1 MPPQLI
7 DQYLGIK
14 NNAQR
19 FVLPISACRES
30 LTQIIEDMHP
40 DLWTVPEKHRPFR
53 ATGVAVSVA
62 ISMVHCLQ
70 SGLVQQ
76 HKAPIANIALLTSG
90 PCTSG
95 PGQIVDT
102 DISQHVRHWPDVQT
116 KNDVAKYVK
125 DSTGFYAKL
134 IERACEANCAMN
146 VFSCSTDQIGLYEM
160 NALCRETGGTMMI
173 SESFAYQAFT
183 RTWRIFLEM

>member
-1 MPPQLI
+1 M
-7 DQYLGIK
+7 
-14 NNAQR
+14 
-19 FVLPISACRES
+19 
-30 LTQIIEDMHP
+30 
-40 DLWTVPEKHRPFR
+40 
-53 ATGVAVSVA
+53 
-62 ISMVHCLQ
+62 
-70 SGLVQQ
+70 
-76 HKAPIANIALLTSG
+76 LTSG

-102 DISQHVRHWPDVQT
+102 DISQHVRHWPDIQT

-125 DSTGFYAKL
+125 DSTAFYTKL

-183 RTWRIFLEM
+183 RTWRIFLEMQSDSNPEAPIKSQGGSTMQVSCSPNIKIHGVLGPCHSLKTGG